1 MSADEQERAKELAR
15 LWQGAVVPVEDEAV
29 SAARRERLLPAIGG
43 AIARSAEQRR
53 RAMRFRRVVGA
64 FAVAASVAG
73 ALVVGRAFF
82 THDKPVVAV
91 SRPESGVVA
100 VSGVVTLMHD
110 AHESVVERAA
120 LSVGDSVTT
129 ALDATAEVRLTNL
142 VLASVAGSSE
152 LDVVPA
158 KASIHR
164 LRLDRGRIDAK
175 VDDRPSP
182 TPKLVVETPDVEVV
196 VTGTMF
202 EVDVTGAE
210 ANAPAHTRVS
220 VTKGRVVVRRAGVEV
235 AAVTAGQS
243 WSSEAPKSAEST
255 SSGQAVAP
263 PVPEKDVARHDT
275 AQRSVTANPAIAAAP
290 KAALPSAGN
299 LDDAQLGTLAEEN
312 SLFQSAIEA
321 RKRGDDASVAN
332 QLATL
337 LSRFPGS
344 PLASEARVERM
355 RALSR
360 LGRREEAARE
370 ARRYLAERPDGF
382 ARDEAKRLVM
392 PGGTSE

>member
-1 MSADEQERAKELAR
+1 
-15 LWQGAVVPVEDEAV
+15 
-29 SAARRERLLPAIGG
+29 
-43 AIARSAEQRR
+43 
-53 RAMRFRRVVGA
+53 
-64 FAVAASVAG
+64 
-73 ALVVGRAFF
+73 
-82 THDKPVVAV
+82 
-91 SRPESGVVA
+91 
-100 VSGVVTLMHD
+100 
-110 AHESVVERAA
+110 
-120 LSVGDSVTT
+120 
-129 ALDATAEVRLTNL
+129 VRLTNL
-142 VLASVAGSSE
+142 VLASLAGSSE

-175 VDDRPSP
+175 VDDRPNP

-202 EVDVTGAE
+202 EVDVTGTE
-210 ANAPAHTRVS
+210 ANAPGFTRVS
-220 VTKGRVVVRRAGVEV
+220 VTKGRVVVRRSGVQV

-243 WSSEAPKSAEST
+243 WSSEMPAPAAAL
-255 SSGQAVAP
+255 GAAAP
-263 PVPEKDVARHDT
+263 SPEKEVTRHDA
-275 AQRSVTANPAIAAAP
+275 AQKTVTASPALMAAP
-290 KAALPSAGN
+290 KAALPSAAN

-312 SLFQSAIEA
+312 TLFQSAIEA
-321 RKRGDDASVAN
+321 RRRGDDASVAN
-332 QLATL
+332 QLAAL

-360 LGRREEAARE
+360 LGRTEEAARE

-392 PGGTSE
+392 PGETSE